1 MQEIQRQAE
10 ILRICFGVCAGL
22 GGLWFLIAT
31 VLFFLFDIRKIW
43 NDRTGRS
50 MKKAMKKMEECRRE
64 AGAPRGKIE
73 SSCKKIGAP
82 RGKIGASCRKIGAS
96 CRKIGAPCRETGALC
111 RETGASYRETGASY
125 RETEAP
131 YKKSGILCRAVGKSV
146 TETNG
151 AVENKSETCETERRV
166 NRTVTERMETEA
178 MKAIRIDTA
187 EETELLAEGN
197 TKKDKVKSSE

>member
-22 GGLWFLIAT
+22 GGLWFLIAA

-64 AGAPRGKIE
+64 AGAPCGKIK

-82 RGKIGASCRKIGAS
+82 RGK
-96 CRKIGAPCRETGALC
+96 
-111 RETGASYRETGASY
+111 TGASY
-125 RETEAP
+125 RETEVP
-131 YKKSGILCRAVGKSV
+131 YKKSGILCRAAEKSV

-151 AVENKSETCETERRV
+151 AVENKSETCETERRG
-166 NRTVTERMETEA
+166 NRTVTERMETEE

>member
-22 GGLWFLIAT
+22 GGLWFLIAA

-82 RGKIGASCRKIGAS
+82 RGKIGASCRKIGT
-96 CRKIGAPCRETGALC
+96 PCRETGALC
-111 RETGASYRETGASY
+111 RETGASYRET
-125 RETEAP
+125 EVP
-131 YKKSGILCRAVGKSV
+131 YKKSGILCRAAEKSV

-151 AVENKSETCETERRV
+151 AVENKSETCETERRG
-166 NRTVTERMETEA
+166 NRTVTERMETEE

-197 TKKDKVKSSE
+197 TKKESVKSIE

>member
-82 RGKIGASCRKIGAS
+82 RGK
-96 CRKIGAPCRETGALC
+96 
-111 RETGASYRETGASY
+111 TGASY
-125 RETEAP
+125 RETEVP
-131 YKKSGILCRAVGKSV
+131 YKKSGILCRAAEKSV

-151 AVENKSETCETERRV
+151 AVENKSETCETERRG
-166 NRTVTERMETEA
+166 NRTVTERMQTEE

>member
-82 RGKIGASCRKIGAS
+82 RGKIGASCR
-96 CRKIGAPCRETGALC
+96 ETGAL
-111 RETGASYRETGASY
+111 
-125 RETEAP
+125 

-151 AVENKSETCETERRV
+151 SVENKSETCETERRG
-166 NRTVTERMETEA
+166 NRTVTERMETEE

>member
-31 VLFFLFDIRKIW
+31 VLFYLFDIRKIW

-73 SSCKKIGAP
+73 SSCKKIGVP

-96 CRKIGAPCRETGALC
+96 CRKIGKPC
-111 RETGASYRETGASY
+111 RETGASYRET
-125 RETEAP
+125 EVP
-131 YKKSGILCRAVGKSV
+131 YKKFGILCRAAEKSV

-151 AVENKSETCETERRV
+151 AVENKSETCETERRG
-166 NRTVTERMETEA
+166 NRTVTERMEIEE

>member
-22 GGLWFLIAT
+22 GGLWFLIAA

-43 NDRTGRS
+43 NDKTGRS

-73 SSCKKIGAP
+73 LSCKKIGAP
-82 RGKIGASCRKIGAS
+82 RGK
-96 CRKIGAPCRETGALC
+96 
-111 RETGASYRETGASY
+111 TGASY
-125 RETEAP
+125 RETEVP
-131 YKKSGILCRAVGKSV
+131 YKKFGILCRAAEKSV

-166 NRTVTERMETEA
+166 NRTVTERMETEE

>member
-22 GGLWFLIAT
+22 GGLWFLIAA

-82 RGKIGASCRKIGAS
+82 RGK
-96 CRKIGAPCRETGALC
+96 
-111 RETGASYRETGASY
+111 TGASY

-131 YKKSGILCRAVGKSV
+131 YKKSGILCRAAEKSV

-151 AVENKSETCETERRV
+151 AVENKSETCETERRG
-166 NRTVTERMETEA
+166 NRTVTERMETEE

>member
-1 MQEIQRQAE
+1 MQEIQRQVE
-10 ILRICFGVCAGL
+10 ILRICFSVCAGL
-22 GGLWFLIAT
+22 GGLGFLIAA

-82 RGKIGASCRKIGAS
+82 RGKIGASCRKIGT
-96 CRKIGAPCRETGALC
+96 PCRETGALC
-111 RETGASYRETGASY
+111 RETGASYRET
-125 RETEAP
+125 EVP
-131 YKKSGILCRAVGKSV
+131 YKKSGILCRAAEKSV

-151 AVENKSETCETERRV
+151 AVENKSETCETERRG
-166 NRTVTERMETEA
+166 NRTVTEKMETEE

-187 EETELLAEGN
+187 EETEILAEGN

>member
-22 GGLWFLIAT
+22 GGLWFLIAA

-50 MKKAMKKMEECRRE
+50 RKKARKKMEECRRE

-82 RGKIGASCRKIGAS
+82 RGKIGASCRKIGT
-96 CRKIGAPCRETGALC
+96 PCRETGALC
-111 RETGASYRETGASY
+111 RETGASYRET
-125 RETEAP
+125 EVP
-131 YKKSGILCRAVGKSV
+131 YKKSGILCRAAEKSV

-151 AVENKSETCETERRV
+151 AVENKSETCETERRG
-166 NRTVTERMETEA
+166 NRTVTERMETEE

>member
-82 RGKIGASCRKIGAS
+82 RGKIGAS
-96 CRKIGAPCRETGALC
+96 
-111 RETGASYRETGASY
+111 Y

-131 YKKSGILCRAVGKSV
+131 YKKSGILCRAAEKSV

-151 AVENKSETCETERRV
+151 AVENKSETCETERRG
-166 NRTVTERMETEA
+166 NRTVTERMETEE

>member
-22 GGLWFLIAT
+22 GGLWFLIAA

-82 RGKIGASCRKIGAS
+82 RGKIGAS
-96 CRKIGAPCRETGALC
+96 
-111 RETGASYRETGASY
+111 Y

-131 YKKSGILCRAVGKSV
+131 YKKSGILCRAAEKSV

-166 NRTVTERMETEA
+166 NRTVTERMETEE

>member
-82 RGKIGASCRKIGAS
+82 RGK
-96 CRKIGAPCRETGALC
+96 
-111 RETGASYRETGASY
+111 TGASY

-131 YKKSGILCRAVGKSV
+131 YKKSGILCRAAEKSV

-151 AVENKSETCETERRV
+151 AVENKSETCETERRG
-166 NRTVTERMETEA
+166 NRTVTERMETEE

>member
-10 ILRICFGVCAGL
+10 ILRICFGGCAGL

-82 RGKIGASCRKIGAS
+82 RGK
-96 CRKIGAPCRETGALC
+96 
-111 RETGASYRETGASY
+111 TGASY
-125 RETEAP
+125 RETEVP
-131 YKKSGILCRAVGKSV
+131 YKKSGILCRAAEKSV

-151 AVENKSETCETERRV
+151 AVENKSETCETERRG
-166 NRTVTERMETEA
+166 NRTVTERMETEE

>member
-22 GGLWFLIAT
+22 GGLWFLIAA

-82 RGKIGASCRKIGAS
+82 RGK
-96 CRKIGAPCRETGALC
+96 
-111 RETGASYRETGASY
+111 TGASY
-125 RETEAP
+125 RETEVP
-131 YKKSGILCRAVGKSV
+131 YKKSGILCRAAEKSV

-151 AVENKSETCETERRV
+151 AVENKSETCETERRG
-166 NRTVTERMETEA
+166 NRTVTERMETEE

>member
-22 GGLWFLIAT
+22 GGLWFLIAA

-50 MKKAMKKMEECRRE
+50 MKKMEECRRE

-73 SSCKKIGAP
+73 LSCKKIGAP
-82 RGKIGASCRKIGAS
+82 R
-96 CRKIGAPCRETGALC
+96 
-111 RETGASYRETGASY
+111 RETGASY
-125 RETEAP
+125 RETEVP
-131 YKKSGILCRAVGKSV
+131 YKKSGILCRAAEKSV

-151 AVENKSETCETERRV
+151 AVENKSETCETERRG
-166 NRTVTERMETEA
+166 NRTVTERMETEE

>member
-82 RGKIGASCRKIGAS
+82 RGK
-96 CRKIGAPCRETGALC
+96 
-111 RETGASYRETGASY
+111 TGASY
-125 RETEAP
+125 RETEVP
-131 YKKSGILCRAVGKSV
+131 YKKSGILCRAAEKSV

-151 AVENKSETCETERRV
+151 AVENKSETCETERRG
-166 NRTVTERMETEA
+166 NRTVTERMETEE

-197 TKKDKVKSSE
+197 TKKDKVKSAE

>member
-22 GGLWFLIAT
+22 GGLWFLIAA

-82 RGKIGASCRKIGAS
+82 RGKIGASCRKIGT
-96 CRKIGAPCRETGALC
+96 PCRETGALC
-111 RETGASYRETGASY
+111 RETGASYRET
-125 RETEAP
+125 EVP
-131 YKKSGILCRAVGKSV
+131 YKKSGILCRAAEKSV

-151 AVENKSETCETERRV
+151 AVENKSETCETERRG
-166 NRTVTERMETEA
+166 NRTVTERMETEE

-187 EETELLAEGN
+187 EETELLVEGN
-197 TKKDKVKSSE
+197 TKKDKVKSAE

>member
-22 GGLWFLIAT
+22 GGLWFLIAA

-82 RGKIGASCRKIGAS
+82 RGKIGASCRKIGT
-96 CRKIGAPCRETGALC
+96 PCRETGAVC
-111 RETGASYRETGASY
+111 RETGASYRET
-125 RETEAP
+125 EVP
-131 YKKSGILCRAVGKSV
+131 YKKSGILCRAAEKSV

-151 AVENKSETCETERRV
+151 AVENKSETCETERRG
-166 NRTVTERMETEA
+166 NRTVTERMETEE

>member
-22 GGLWFLIAT
+22 GGLWFLIAA

-82 RGKIGASCRKIGAS
+82 RGKIGASCRKIGT
-96 CRKIGAPCRETGALC
+96 PCRETGALC
-111 RETGASYRETGASY
+111 RETGASYRET
-125 RETEAP
+125 EVP
-131 YKKSGILCRAVGKSV
+131 YKKSGILCRAAEKSV

-151 AVENKSETCETERRV
+151 AVENKSETCETERRG
-166 NRTVTERMETEA
+166 NRTVTERMETEE

>member
-22 GGLWFLIAT
+22 GGLWFLIAA

-82 RGKIGASCRKIGAS
+82 RGKIGT
-96 CRKIGAPCRETGALC
+96 PCRETGALC
-111 RETGASYRETGASY
+111 RETGASY

-151 AVENKSETCETERRV
+151 SVENKSETCETERRG
-166 NRTVTERMETEA
+166 NRTVTERMETEE

>member
-73 SSCKKIGAP
+73 LSCKKIGAP
-82 RGKIGASCRKIGAS
+82 RGK
-96 CRKIGAPCRETGALC
+96 
-111 RETGASYRETGASY
+111 TGASY
-125 RETEAP
+125 RETEVP
-131 YKKSGILCRAVGKSV
+131 YKKSGILCRAAEKSV

-151 AVENKSETCETERRV
+151 AVENKSETCETERRG
-166 NRTVTERMETEA
+166 NRTVTERMETEE

>member
-10 ILRICFGVCAGL
+10 ILRICFGVCAGV
-22 GGLWFLIAT
+22 GGLWFLIAA
-31 VLFFLFDIRKIW
+31 VLFYLFDIRKIW

-64 AGAPRGKIE
+64 AGAPRGKI
-73 SSCKKIGAP
+73 
-82 RGKIGASCRKIGAS
+82 GASCRKIGT
-96 CRKIGAPCRETGALC
+96 PCRETGALC
-111 RETGASYRETGASY
+111 RETGASYRET
-125 RETEAP
+125 EVP
-131 YKKSGILCRAVGKSV
+131 YKKSGILCRAAEKSV

-151 AVENKSETCETERRV
+151 AVENKSETCETERRG
-166 NRTVTERMETEA
+166 NRTVTEKMETEE

-187 EETELLAEGN
+187 EETEILAEGN

>member
-22 GGLWFLIAT
+22 GGLGFLITT

-82 RGKIGASCRKIGAS
+82 RGKIGASCRKIGT
-96 CRKIGAPCRETGALC
+96 PCRETGALC
-111 RETGASYRETGASY
+111 RETGASYRET
-125 RETEAP
+125 EAL
-131 YKKSGILCRAVGKSV
+131 YKKSGILCRAAEKSV

-151 AVENKSETCETERRV
+151 AVENKSETCETERRG

>member
-22 GGLWFLIAT
+22 GGLWFLIAA

-82 RGKIGASCRKIGAS
+82 RGKIGAS
-96 CRKIGAPCRETGALC
+96 
-111 RETGASYRETGASY
+111 Y

-131 YKKSGILCRAVGKSV
+131 YKKSGILCRAAEKSV

-151 AVENKSETCETERRV
+151 AVENKSETCETERRG
-166 NRTVTERMETEA
+166 NRTVTERMETEE

>member
-22 GGLWFLIAT
+22 GGLGFLIAA

-43 NDRTGRS
+43 NDKTGRS

-82 RGKIGASCRKIGAS
+82 RGKIGAS
-96 CRKIGAPCRETGALC
+96 
-111 RETGASYRETGASY
+111 Y

-131 YKKSGILCRAVGKSV
+131 YKKSGILCRAAEKSV

-151 AVENKSETCETERRV
+151 AVENKSETCETERRG
-166 NRTVTERMETEA
+166 NRTVTERMETEE

>member
-1 MQEIQRQAE
+1 MQEIQRQVE
-10 ILRICFGVCAGL
+10 ILRICFSVCAGL
-22 GGLWFLIAT
+22 GGLGFLIAA

-50 MKKAMKKMEECRRE
+50 MKKAMKKMEECRKE

-73 SSCKKIGAP
+73 SSCKKIVAP

-96 CRKIGAPCRETGALC
+96 CRKIGASCRKI
-111 RETGASYRETGASY
+111 GASCRKIGASY
-125 RETEAP
+125 RETEVP
-131 YKKSGILCRAVGKSV
+131 YKKFGILCRAAEKSV

-151 AVENKSETCETERRV
+151 AVENKSETCETERRG
-166 NRTVTERMETEA
+166 NRTVTERMETEE

-197 TKKDKVKSSE
+197 TKKESVKSIE

>member
-22 GGLWFLIAT
+22 GGLWFLIAA

-96 CRKIGAPCRETGALC
+96 CRKIGTPCRETGALC
-111 RETGASYRETGASY
+111 RETGASYRET
-125 RETEAP
+125 EVP
-131 YKKSGILCRAVGKSV
+131 YKKSGILCRAAEKSV

-151 AVENKSETCETERRV
+151 AVENKSETCETERRG
-166 NRTVTERMETEA
+166 NRTVTERMETEE

-187 EETELLAEGN
+187 EETELLVEGN
-197 TKKDKVKSSE
+197 TKKDKVKSAE

>member
-22 GGLWFLIAT
+22 GGLGFLIAA

-43 NDRTGRS
+43 NDKTGRS

-73 SSCKKIGAP
+73 SSCKKIVAP

-96 CRKIGAPCRETGALC
+96 
-111 RETGASYRETGASY
+111 Y
-125 RETEAP
+125 RETEVP
-131 YKKSGILCRAVGKSV
+131 YKKFGILCRAAEKSV

-166 NRTVTERMETEA
+166 NRTVTERMETEE

>member
-64 AGAPRGKIE
+64 VGAPRGKIE

-82 RGKIGASCRKIGAS
+82 RGKIGASY
-96 CRKIGAPCRETGALC
+96 RKIGAPCRETGALC
-111 RETGASYRETGASY
+111 RESGASY

-131 YKKSGILCRAVGKSV
+131 YKKFGILCRAAEKSV

-151 AVENKSETCETERRV
+151 AVENKSETCETERRG
-166 NRTVTERMETEA
+166 NRTVTERMETEE

>member
-1 MQEIQRQAE
+1 MRRSSREVKHTQEIQRQAE

-82 RGKIGASCRKIGAS
+82 RGKIGASCR
-96 CRKIGAPCRETGALC
+96 ETGAL
-111 RETGASYRETGASY
+111 
-125 RETEAP
+125 

-151 AVENKSETCETERRV
+151 SVENKSETCETERRG
-166 NRTVTERMETEA
+166 NRTVTERMETEE

>member
-96 CRKIGAPCRETGALC
+96 CRKIGAPCR
-111 RETGASYRETGASY
+111 
-125 RETEAP
+125 
-131 YKKSGILCRAVGKSV
+131 
-146 TETNG
+146 
-151 AVENKSETCETERRV
+151 
-166 NRTVTERMETEA
+166 
-178 MKAIRIDTA
+178 
-187 EETELLAEGN
+187 
-197 TKKDKVKSSE
+197 

>member
-22 GGLWFLIAT
+22 GGLWFLIAA

-73 SSCKKIGAP
+73 LSCKKIGAP
-82 RGKIGASCRKIGAS
+82 RGK
-96 CRKIGAPCRETGALC
+96 
-111 RETGASYRETGASY
+111 TGASY
-125 RETEAP
+125 RETEVP
-131 YKKSGILCRAVGKSV
+131 YKKSGILCRAAEKSV

-151 AVENKSETCETERRV
+151 AVENKSETCETERRG
-166 NRTVTERMETEA
+166 NRTVTERMETEE

>member
-82 RGKIGASCRKIGAS
+82 RGK
-96 CRKIGAPCRETGALC
+96 
-111 RETGASYRETGASY
+111 TGASY

-151 AVENKSETCETERRV
+151 AVENKSETCETERRG
-166 NRTVTERMETEA
+166 NRTVTERMETEE

>member
-82 RGKIGASCRKIGAS
+82 RGK
-96 CRKIGAPCRETGALC
+96 
-111 RETGASYRETGASY
+111 TGASY
-125 RETEAP
+125 RETEVP
-131 YKKSGILCRAVGKSV
+131 YKKSGILCRAAEKSV

-151 AVENKSETCETERRV
+151 AVENKSETCETERRG
-166 NRTVTERMETEA
+166 NRTVTERMETEE

>member
-22 GGLWFLIAT
+22 GGLWFLIAA

-73 SSCKKIGAP
+73 LSCKKIGAP
-82 RGKIGASCRKIGAS
+82 RGK
-96 CRKIGAPCRETGALC
+96 
-111 RETGASYRETGASY
+111 TGASY
-125 RETEAP
+125 RETEVP
-131 YKKSGILCRAVGKSV
+131 YKKSGILCRAAEKS
-146 TETNG
+146 
-151 AVENKSETCETERRV
+151 
-166 NRTVTERMETEA
+166 VTERMETEE

>member
-22 GGLWFLIAT
+22 GGLWFLIAA

-82 RGKIGASCRKIGAS
+82 RGKIGAACRKIGT
-96 CRKIGAPCRETGALC
+96 PCRETGALC
-111 RETGASYRETGASY
+111 RETGASYRET
-125 RETEAP
+125 EVP
-131 YKKSGILCRAVGKSV
+131 YKKSGILCRAAEKSV

-151 AVENKSETCETERRV
+151 AVENKSETCETERRG
-166 NRTVTERMETEA
+166 NRTVTERMETEE

>member
-82 RGKIGASCRKIGAS
+82 RGKIGASCRKIGT
-96 CRKIGAPCRETGALC
+96 PCRETGALC
-111 RETGASYRETGASY
+111 RETGASYRET
-125 RETEAP
+125 EVP
-131 YKKSGILCRAVGKSV
+131 YKKSGILCRAAEKSV

-151 AVENKSETCETERRV
+151 AVENKSETCETERRG
-166 NRTVTERMETEA
+166 NRTVTERMETEE

>member
-22 GGLWFLIAT
+22 GGLWFLIAA

-43 NDRTGRS
+43 NDKTGRS

-73 SSCKKIGAP
+73 SSCKKIVAP

-96 CRKIGAPCRETGALC
+96 CRKIGASCRKI
-111 RETGASYRETGASY
+111 GASY
-125 RETEAP
+125 RETEVP
-131 YKKSGILCRAVGKSV
+131 YKKFGILCRAAEKSV

-166 NRTVTERMETEA
+166 NRTVTERMETEE